1 MKDLSPCI
9 HMLRD
14 LIAIPSVNPMGREDL
29 PAEIVGEQ
37 AVAEHVAGL
46 LGRLGMD
53 AALLGRG
60 GRTSVVAEAHVS
72 ASAETLLVASHLDTV
87 PVDGMEIDPFDPVV
101 EGDRVLGRGSC
112 DTKAGMAALLEAL
125 ERVLERGR
133 LRRNVI
139 VVGES
144 DEELGSRGVS
154 DVLAHLGDRRPDWV
168 LATEPT
174 DLRLINAHKGVVHA
188 EICAHGRACHSSNPG
203 LGRNAIV
210 LLARAILAIEEGAAI
225 FAERPHPQLGPATLS
240 IGIVKGGQAPNIVP
254 DEARIWVDRRTLPDE
269 SPELVRQQ
277 IEESLQEGGC
287 RGRGGRRPLQRGEA
301 PPRDPARSARCSRSR
316 RGARVG
322 RIVRGVRAGLLR
334 HGRGGL
340 CAGRDSRR
348 GARTRLDQRGA
359 YLPGIRPDRRGRD
372 DGPNLRAAA
381 RVRGAGALA
390 TGGRSSAFRGGPMSQ
405 KTPVG
410 SGGRLR
416 CHRFIDRD
424 ASR

>member
-9 HMLRD
+9 QMLRD

-53 AALLGRG
+53 AALIGRG

-87 PVDGMEIDPFDPVV
+87 PVDGMEIDPFDPVI

-125 ERVLERGR
+125 GRVLERGR
-133 LRRNVI
+133 LKRNLI

-174 DLRLINAHKGVVHA
+174 ELRLINAHKGVVHA
-188 EICAHGRACHSSNPG
+188 EVCAQGRACHSSDPG

-225 FAERPHPQLGPATLS
+225 FAQRPHPQLGPATLS

-254 DEARIWVDRRTLPDE
+254 DEARLWVDRRTLPGE
-269 SPELVRQQ
+269 TPELVRQQ
-277 IEESLQEGGC
+277 IEQSLVAAGVDAEV
-287 RGRGGRRPLQRGEA
+287 RV
-301 PPRDPARSARCSRSR
+301 DRCSEEKPPLETTPDQLAVRTCAAALESVGLS
-316 RGARVG
+316 GACGPVSFG
-322 RIVRGVRAGLLR
+322 TDAGVFARAGIPGVVLGPGSISVAHTSREYVPIGEVETMARIFERLLESEGP
-334 HGRGGL
+334 GR
-340 CAGRDSRR
+340 
-348 GARTRLDQRGA
+348 
-359 YLPGIRPDRRGRD
+359 
-372 DGPNLRAAA
+372 
-381 RVRGAGALA
+381 
-390 TGGRSSAFRGGPMSQ
+390 
-405 KTPVG
+405 
-410 SGGRLR
+410 
-416 CHRFIDRD
+416 
-424 ASR
+424 